1 MSISTYQEL
10 AMLINGHNHD
20 DSFTKYVMKIAR
32 ENSLVIVSA
41 IGDDT
46 IQFDGAF
53 HDEIDLFRGGAVY
66 VTEEGIF
73 TKPKEGR
80 FKIDVFW
87 EDKGLCVW
95 KFLTTIPN
103 TKFNI
108 NKSKKKWCEGIVFCL
123 NDLKDK

>member
-1 MSISTYQEL
+1 MSTVTYEEL
-10 AMLINGHNHD
+10 AKLINGHNHD
-20 DSFTKYVMKIAR
+20 DSFTKYVMKMAR
-32 ENSLVIVSA
+32 ENNLVIVSA

-87 EDKGLCVW
+87 EDRGLCVW

-108 NKSKKKWCEGIVFCL
+108 NKSKKKWCEGMVFCL
-123 NDLKDK
+123 NDLKK

>member
-1 MSISTYQEL
+1 MQTTTYEEL
-10 AMLINGHNHD
+10 AKLINGHNYE

-32 ENSLVIVSA
+32 DNSLVIVSA

-53 HDEIDLFRGGAVY
+53 HDEIDLFRGGDVY

-80 FKIDVFW
+80 IKINVFW
-87 EDKGLCVW
+87 EDRGLCVW
-95 KFLTTIPN
+95 KFLTIIPHY
-103 TKFNI
+103 KFII
-108 NKSKKKWCEGIVFCL
+108 NKDSRRWCEGIVFCL
-123 NDLKDK
+123 KDLIK

>member
-1 MSISTYQEL
+1 MSISTHQEL

-32 ENSLVIVSA
+32 ENNLVIVSA

-46 IQFDGAF
+46 IQFDGVF
-53 HDEIDLFRGGAVY
+53 HDEIDLFRGGDIY

-73 TKPKEGR
+73 TRPKEDR
-80 FKIDVFW
+80 VKINVFW

-95 KFLTTIPN
+95 KFLTIIPHS
-103 TKFNI
+103 KFNI

-123 NDLKDK
+123 NDLKK